1 MRISCFDTDF
11 VSQMKLTKLPLIY
24 CFVSGATCSL
34 SVLLLIGVISMY
46 LLNVA
51 FMLSDHPV
59 TCGVRRFGLSFFYC
73 LIYACLL
80 IRAIRIHRLW
90 NACATSD
97 DKRPPFI
104 NGCSQTV
111 LVLVLLC
118 IEFILV
124 TEWLVLKPPDVKWYI
139 VDISSAYRPPLYE
152 LEWRCLYDK
161 TDLVAS
167 LSYAFGLVVLTLIV
181 ASLAHESNQFQGE
194 AKCIIVMSVGSII
207 LMVAWILVY
216 VIAPKEFDQPAV
228 CIGKAIIYFDFLMP
242 KYCNNLKTMGKFRD
256 LVWRVKKLESSSS
269 YKN

>member
-1 MRISCFDTDF
+1 MFS
-11 VSQMKLTKLPLIY
+11 V
-24 CFVSGATCSL
+24 ATCSL
-34 SVLLLIGVISMY
+34 SVLLLVGVISLY

-73 LIYACLL
+73 LIYDCLL
-80 IRAIRIHRLW
+80 IRAIRINRLW
-90 NACATSD
+90 HASD
-97 DKRPPFI
+97 HQPPPFI

-139 VDISSAYRPPLYE
+139 VDISSAHRPPLYE

-167 LSYAFGLVVLTLIV
+167 LSYAFVLVVLTLIV

-194 AKCIIVMSVGSII
+194 AKCIIVTSAGSLV

-216 VIAPKEFDQPAV
+216 MIAPREFDRPAV
-228 CIGKAIIYFDFLMP
+228 CIGKMTMYSDFLLLIM
-242 KYCNNLKTMGKFRD
+242 LKLALKP
-256 LVWRVKKLESSSS
+256 LVVKKFCAVCQGA
-269 YKN
+269 